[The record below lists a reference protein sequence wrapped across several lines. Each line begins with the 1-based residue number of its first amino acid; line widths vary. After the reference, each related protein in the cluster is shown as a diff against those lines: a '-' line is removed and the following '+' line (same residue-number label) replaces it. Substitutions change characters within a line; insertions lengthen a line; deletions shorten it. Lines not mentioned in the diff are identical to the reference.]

1 MEALPI
7 DIQSLIWQT
16 YHTHHVIPRLPT
28 QRELWDKRYTDKKL
42 LRTWTGVRRYDESDD
57 VTLDVMM
64 MIDAEPEDY
73 EVGSFALEDA
83 SVRRGLVDYIR
94 SHRNGK
100 DLDQDD
106 RTLYFGLLRDLTY
119 SLLHTD
125 YEYDTTDE
133 WVRVMN
139 LQ

>member
-1 MEALPI
+1 MEALPV

-16 YHTHHVIPRLPT
+16 FHTKHVIPRLPT
-28 QRELWDKRYTDKKL
+28 QRELWDKRYTDKRL

-64 MIDAEPEDY
+64 MIDADPEDY

-83 SVRRGLVDYIR
+83 SVRRGLVEYIH

-100 DLDQDD
+100 DLDPDD
-106 RTLYFGLLRDLTY
+106 RTLYFRLLRDLTY

-125 YEYDTTDE
+125 YEYDTIDD
-133 WVRVMN
+133 WARVRGMP
-139 LQ
+139 